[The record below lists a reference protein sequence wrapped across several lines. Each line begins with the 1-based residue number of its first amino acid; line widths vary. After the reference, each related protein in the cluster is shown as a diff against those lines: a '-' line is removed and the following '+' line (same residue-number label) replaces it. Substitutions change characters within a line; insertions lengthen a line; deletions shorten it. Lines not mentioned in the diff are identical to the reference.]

1 MTRSAVTVREAVAAD
16 VPALVTL
23 LRELRDEG
31 LRRRGN
37 AAETDEHTAGRI
49 ELALADAD
57 SRVLVAVYEDTVIG
71 MVQLLRTRPTLT
83 TDGGSIELSAMHVA
97 AGHRRR
103 GAGKALVTAAV
114 AHAEELA
121 VDSLLVSVFPQ
132 HRDANRFF
140 ARLGFAPYV
149 TRRVASVAALRRK
162 LASPEG
168 RAALLRRELHVPRRP
183 TITRGR
189 PRRLIHPA
197 PVGDKPS
204 D

>member
-16 VPALVTL
+16 VPGLVVL
-23 LRELRDEG
+23 LRQLREEG

-37 AAETDEHTAGRI
+37 AADDGELAGRV
-49 ELALADAD
+49 ELALADPD
-57 SRVLVAVYEDTVIG
+57 STVLVAAYGDELVG
-71 MVQLLRTRPTLT
+71 MVQLLRTRPTLLA
-83 TDGGSIELSAMHVA
+83 DAPSVELSAMHVA
-97 AGHRRR
+97 EGYRRR

-114 AHAEELA
+114 AYADDLA
-121 VDSLLVSVFPQ
+121 VDEIVVSVFPQ
-132 HRDANRFF
+132 DRNANRFF

-149 TRRVASVAALRRK
+149 TRRVATVAALRRK

-168 RAALLRRELHVPRRP
+168 RAALLRRELHVPRRT
-183 TITRGR
+183 TIARGR